1 MSASKPGTPQD
12 ESPHT
17 AKSPLR
23 NGQSPHD
30 ADTPTPDREADTRA
44 SGAPFAEP
52 AWAQRTGLIVL
63 VIGVLFLVVP
73 IAASGLWDPFEFN
86 VAELSRR
93 IAVNAFGAGNLAL

>member
-1 MSASKPGTPQD
+1 MSSSKVGRRPA
-12 ESPHT
+12 ESPPS
-17 AKSPLR
+17 AKSSSA
-23 NGQSPHD
+23 NGLESEVDTD
-30 ADTPTPDREADTRA
+30 ASAPDREADTRA

-52 AWAQRTGLIVL
+52 AWARRTGLIVL

-93 IAVNAFGAGNLAL
+93 IAVNVLGASNL